1 MSELEFRF
9 VAHSDIGAILALFN
23 KAYGGRVMS
32 EAYYHWQFL
41 DTPVFPASSV
51 VAELDGRIV
60 VHVGYTARQAR
71 LGDHDGILF
80 IKQTSMSDP
89 AVQGTGIY
97 SRLLTWAHSALTK
110 RGGELVLSYPNAN
123 NHFIQIL
130 RSDYLDIYQIPAL
143 VRDSQGRKQIRNEYH
158 SKLIPMEFSDDYID
172 LARETLSE
180 SDFSLLRTGEYLRW
194 RYGMRPDVMYNLLE
208 DRSGGRLQ
216 SAIIWKYYPA
226 ETPKKIMVVDWL
238 SLPDDPHGADIFE
251 KIENIAD
258 ERGLSVYVWQNIYE
272 KFRHKLLEKR
282 GYRAG
287 EPVIYFGVFPLLRT
301 QQVERLEDFRCWHVS
316 MSDVDIF

>member
-9 VAHSDIGAILALFN
+9 VAHSDIGAILELFN
-23 KAYGGRVMS
+23 NAYGGRVMS

-41 DTPVFPASSV
+41 DTPIFPASSV
-51 VAELDGRIV
+51 VAELNGRIV
-60 VHVGYTARQAR
+60 VHIGYTARQAR

-89 AVQGTGIY
+89 AVRGTGIY
-97 SRLLTWAHSALTK
+97 SQLLTWAHSALTK
-110 RGGELVLSYPNAN
+110 RAGELVLSYPNAN
-123 NHFIQIL
+123 NHVIQIL

-143 VRDSQGRKQIRNEYH
+143 VRESKGRKQIHNEYPA
-158 SKLIPMEFSDDYID
+158 KLIPMEFSDDYID
-172 LARETLSE
+172 LARETLCE

-194 RYGMRPDVMYNLLE
+194 RYVMRPDVMYNLLE
-208 DRSGGRLQ
+208 DRSGGTLQ

-226 ETPKKIMVVDWL
+226 ETPKRIMVVDWL

-251 KIENIAD
+251 KIENIAN

-272 KFRHKLLEKR
+272 RFRHKLLEKR

-301 QQVERLEDFRCWHVS
+301 QQIEGFEDFQCWHVS
-316 MSDVDIF
+316 MGDVDIF